1 MEAYDKG
8 LREIGRKILIENN
21 ITPNKLINQECTPIT
36 FEPIS
41 ARINVNNEVILI
53 GYLYQDRTDYKVRKE
68 YKLNNLFSDYK
79 KNNFKIGN
87 MNNKFTE
94 ESLTYF
100 FNKRNNI
107 RKEYDT
113 KITSISNKFFADNN
127 LPFKVGDKVKFSKF
141 TGSATGIIK
150 YVTISNILDNAL
162 SREPEVMIAIDG
174 YVGLMQ
180 RFPISKIKK
189 V

>member
-1 MEAYDKG
+1 
-8 LREIGRKILIENN
+8 
-21 ITPNKLINQECTPIT
+21 
-36 FEPIS
+36 
-41 ARINVNNEVILI
+41 
-53 GYLYQDRTDYKVRKE
+53 
-68 YKLNNLFSDYK
+68 
-79 KNNFKIGN
+79 

-94 ESLTYF
+94 ASLTHF

-113 KITSISNKFFADNN
+113 KIANISNKFFADNN

-141 TGSATGIIK
+141 AGSATGIIK
-150 YVTISNILDNAL
+150 YVTMSNKLDNAL
-162 SREPEVMIAIDG
+162 SREPEVMIYIDG

-189 V
+189 I